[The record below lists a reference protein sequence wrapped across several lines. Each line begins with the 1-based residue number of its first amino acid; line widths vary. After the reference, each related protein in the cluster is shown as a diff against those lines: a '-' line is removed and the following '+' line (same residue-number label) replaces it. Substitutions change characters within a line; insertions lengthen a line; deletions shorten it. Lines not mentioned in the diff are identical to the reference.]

1 MHNYFVSFVY
11 TNKDTYEERHVYGNC
26 IMVATTDT
34 ATSTASQLDDL
45 ITRFTNQI
53 KQQLSNDGNVIIL
66 NINKMN

>member
-11 TNKDTYEERHVYGNC
+11 INKDTYEDKHMYDNC

-53 KQQLSNDGNVIIL
+53 KQQLSNADKVTIL